1 MVVDATTKATDL
13 PLQTLVVYAEDK
25 PGVINRVSSLFRR
38 SDFNIESLT
47 TGKTLKSG
55 IARLTIVM
63 RGDSATTRRFEASL
77 YKLVNILRVVN
88 ITDLPSVESEIA
100 LIKVS
105 SNTKIR
111 RDILAINEE
120 FHSQVVDL
128 GTTAIILE
136 ITGTPEKIDS
146 MINVLEQFGII
157 EVARTGLVAMTRSS
171 EGIPVDSGPVPETP
185 PPGSNQPRS

>member
-1 MVVDATTKATDL
+1 MVNVATQETHP

-55 IARLTIVM
+55 VARLTIVM

-77 YKLVNILRVVN
+77 YKLINILRVVN

-105 SNTKIR
+105 SNAKIR

-128 GTTAIILE
+128 GTAAIILE
-136 ITGTPEKIDS
+136 VTGTPEKIDS
-146 MINVLEQFGII
+146 MIDVLEQCGII
-157 EVARTGLVAMTRSS
+157 EVARTGLVAMIRNS
-171 EGIPVDSGPVPETP
+171 EGVPVDSELVSATP
-185 PPGSNQPRS
+185 TPGSNQSRS

>member
-1 MVVDATTKATDL
+1 MVNVATQETHP

-25 PGVINRVSSLFRR
+25 PGVINRISSLFRR

-47 TGKTLKSG
+47 TGKTLKSEV
-55 IARLTIVM
+55 ARLTIVM

-88 ITDLPSVESEIA
+88 MTDLPSVESEIA

-105 SNTKIR
+105 SNAKTR
-111 RDILAINEE
+111 QDILAINEE

-128 GTTAIILE
+128 GTAAIILE
-136 ITGTPEKIDS
+136 VTGTPEKIDS
-146 MINVLEQFGII
+146 MIGVLEQFGII

-171 EGIPVDSGPVPETP
+171 EGIPVDSEPVSETP
-185 PPGSNQPRS
+185 TPGSNQSHS